1 MQTKWIGWVAAAGAG
16 LLSPQLA
23 HADAIDGNW
32 CHPDGRRFSIQ
43 GPEIVTPA
51 GTRTSGNYD
60 RHFFSY
66 VIPDPEPAAG
76 QTVFMTLY
84 NENIV
89 HLRAGETDRTAPG
102 EVWNRCA
109 PSIS

>member
-1 MQTKWIGWVAAAGAG
+1 MRAKWIAWMAAAGAAFV
-16 LLSPQLA
+16 SSQPAQ
-23 HADAIDGNW
+23 ADAIDGNW

-43 GPEIVTPA
+43 GSEIVTPA

-66 VIPDPEPAAG
+66 VIPAPESAAG
-76 QTVFMTLY
+76 QAVFMTLY
-84 NENIV
+84 NENTV
-89 HLRAGETDRTAPG
+89 HLRSGEADRTAPG
-102 EVWNRCA
+102 EIWNRCA